1 MSTLA
6 SARVPLPSDT
16 PPLLSRD
23 SWPGLASKVG
33 RSQTALPC
41 PGAEKLDPGKNPCLS
56 PSLTVLCLLPC
67 ALFLPCS
74 AFFCSCVC
82 VSLLPASWPQPP
94 CCAHLPLS
102 LPSFPPSLPFLL
114 PCSVKCRADIPWE
127 LWPAWGLH
135 LSSPLDLR
143 PRMGPPHLPLSCA
156 LRAPTQSRPPE
167 AAGFQDVVAL
177 CELQAGPWPSQPNGG
192 AGGGLPV
199 PHWVQGSLARDL
211 QVSWKLL
218 LGWASCL
225 WSFPCLVGLLCHL
238 PFLMPW
244 KLPEPMVTTWM
255 LPLCRCPCS
264 GISTELLLEGP

>member
-1 MSTLA
+1 MS
-6 SARVPLPSDT
+6 V
-16 PPLLSRD
+16 
-23 SWPGLASKVG
+23 
-33 RSQTALPC
+33 
-41 PGAEKLDPGKNPCLS
+41 CL
-56 PSLTVLCLLPC
+56 
-67 ALFLPCS
+67 F
-74 AFFCSCVC
+74 
-82 VSLLPASWPQPP
+82 SLLPG
-94 CCAHLPLS
+94 LS
-102 LPSFPPSLPFLL
+102 LPAVPICPYLFPLFLHLFPFSSPVLSNAEQTF
-114 PCSVKCRADIPWE
+114 PGSC
-127 LWPAWGLH
+127 GLH

-244 KLPEPMVTTWM
+244 KLPESMVTTWM